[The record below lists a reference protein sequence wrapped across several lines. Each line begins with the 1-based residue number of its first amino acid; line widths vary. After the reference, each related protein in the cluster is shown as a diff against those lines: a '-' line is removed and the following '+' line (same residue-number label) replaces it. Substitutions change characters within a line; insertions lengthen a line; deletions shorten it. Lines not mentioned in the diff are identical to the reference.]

1 MAPAAQNAVNAA
13 SAASILQSM
22 LLEYAGKPIGVIVRS
37 AREMADILNANPDP
51 SHDPKH
57 TYVLFLD
64 ASPTQ
69 NALDTVTGQDG
80 EEMRL
85 GKREIYIAY
94 PNGMGS
100 SKLKIPAGKTGTAR
114 NLNTVGALVEI
125 ATRK

>member
-1 MAPAAQNAVNAA
+1 
-13 SAASILQSM
+13 
-22 LLEYAGKPIGVIVRS
+22 
-37 AREMADILNANPDP
+37 MADILNANPDP

-114 NLNTVGALVEI
+114 NLNTVGTWLKSRRASKVYAPALSHSTQRRSPGED
-125 ATRK
+125 